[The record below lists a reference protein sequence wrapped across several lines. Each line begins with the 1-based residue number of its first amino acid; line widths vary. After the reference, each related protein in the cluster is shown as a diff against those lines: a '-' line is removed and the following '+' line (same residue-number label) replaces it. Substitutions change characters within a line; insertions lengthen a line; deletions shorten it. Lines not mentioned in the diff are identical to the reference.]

1 MYGMDLPVGTW
12 MVSMKILNDELWEG
26 YVKSGKVKG
35 FSIEGY
41 FVDKV
46 EASKQDPKEMEAEEQ
61 LKAIAEIIT
70 EALKN

>member
-1 MYGMDLPVGTW
+1 LPVGTW

-46 EASKQDPKEMEAEEQ
+46 EASKQDPEKDAEEQ
-61 LKAIAEIIT
+61 LNAITQIIK